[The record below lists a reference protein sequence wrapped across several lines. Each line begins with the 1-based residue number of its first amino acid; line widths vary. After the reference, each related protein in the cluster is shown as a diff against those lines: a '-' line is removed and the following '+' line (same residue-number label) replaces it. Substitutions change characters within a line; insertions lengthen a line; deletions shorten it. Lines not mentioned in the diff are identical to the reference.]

1 MTTIADKIICG
12 KDDVILKKNKKTK
25 EYTISFSIKNNKLNI
40 VEICNFSL
48 WKLLFKLNEKYIDD
62 VMIMKEYDNKIDVI
76 IVYKNIM
83 NEYIKYCRY
92 SYITITKDE
101 IMNDNNEVNKII
113 FTSKPCI
120 DIELI
125 PDKLKNDLYKRV
137 DDENDS
143 LILDVINVN
152 NIGFEK
158 KFMINLEEDN
168 LPIFVEDFLAKLL
181 RKILLNLKVFIEA
194 IDIENLN
201 NHIN

>member
-62 VMIMKEYDNKIDVI
+62 VIVMKEYDNKIDI
-76 IVYKNIM
+76 IVVYKNIM

-92 SYITITKDE
+92 SYITITRDE
-101 IMNDNNEVNKII
+101 IMNNNNVVNKII

-125 PDKLKNDLYKRV
+125 PDKLKVDLYKRV
-137 DDENDS
+137 DDNNDN
-143 LILDVINVN
+143 LILDVININ
-152 NIGFEK
+152 NINFEK
-158 KFMINLEEDN
+158 KFKIDLEDDD
-168 LPIFVEDFLAKLL
+168 LPIFVEDFLATILK
-181 RKILLNLKVFIEA
+181 KILLNLKVFIEA
-194 IDIENLN
+194 VDIENLN
-201 NHIN
+201 NHIS